1 MLYFIAKLV
10 ARADIFSL
18 ILAGIV
24 INGVFAALTSLVQ
37 YLADNEEVLPNIVY
51 WLLGSFVSANYD
63 KITLM
68 AIVALPCATI
78 LIMLRWRF
86 NLLSLND
93 DDLKVLGLNIVR
105 LRSVILLLCTLL
117 IAVQVSV
124 SGNIGWVGLVVPHI
138 VRLIAGSD
146 HVRLMPACFIA
157 GAVFM
162 LAIDDLS
169 RCISSAEVPLGI
181 LSALVGSPIFAFLLK
196 RSSKNAKSN

>member
-1 MLYFIAKLV
+1 
-10 ARADIFSL
+10 
-18 ILAGIV
+18 
-24 INGVFAALTSLVQ
+24 
-37 YLADNEEVLPNIVY
+37 
-51 WLLGSFVSANYD
+51 
-63 KITLM
+63 
-68 AIVALPCATI
+68 
-78 LIMLRWRF
+78 MLRWRF

-93 DDLKVLGLNIVR
+93 DDLKALGLNIVR